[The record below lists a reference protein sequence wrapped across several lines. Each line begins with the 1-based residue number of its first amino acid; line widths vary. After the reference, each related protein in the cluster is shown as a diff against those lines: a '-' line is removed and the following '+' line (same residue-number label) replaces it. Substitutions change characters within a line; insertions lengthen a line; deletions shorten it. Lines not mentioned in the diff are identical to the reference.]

1 MKRITITPEFVEYV
15 PHELAESV
23 LYISITYRTSVHRC
37 PCGCGNKV
45 VTPIS
50 PADWQLYFDGE
61 SVSLTPSIGNWTFP
75 CRSHYWIKAN
85 EIRWADVWDDERIV
99 SNRMRDNLDRDRYFA
114 DRIANQR
121 KPSAPGVQNGSGRR
135 AWFRWLFRQS
145 D

>member
-1 MKRITITPEFVEYV
+1 MRRTRITPEFVEYV

-37 PCGCGNKV
+37 ACGCGNKV

-50 PADWQLYFDGE
+50 PADWQLFFDGDM
-61 SVSLTPSIGNWTFP
+61 VSLTPSIGNWAFP

-85 EIRWADVWDDERIV
+85 DVQWAGRWNDERIAT
-99 SNRMRDNLDRDRYFA
+99 NRLRDNRDRERYFA
-114 DRIANQR
+114 DRAT
-121 KPSAPGVQNGSGRR
+121 STGAQNGSGRR
-135 AWFRWLFRQS
+135 NWFRRLFRHTR